1 MRNTFRYGL
10 ASIIVAGTALGATV
24 VACGDDDSGSSSGTS
39 GNIPDGAATDSN
51 PGDTGTRDAADA
63 AKPNFAKLTFVNA
76 TTDLGDG
83 KTPASASGTS
93 LNDRGDTAIRIC
105 FKQGTTQANLGVAPY
120 PPLPDKP
127 KGTQPV
133 AGVLP
138 GTGGTFPSFGLDL
151 EGRIIVPIVMNV
163 KSLLAR
169 GVVNPG
175 TGQPGTTCDELVG
188 DTADAAA
195 QLKVNEDYWELP
207 AIPAGTFKKEKS
219 YILALTG
226 CRGDTAI
233 INRDKCGSDPP
244 AAGGAAGNGN
254 LKVSVF
260 ETNTTPVSA
269 TELGVQVFH
278 VSPQLNGVFGNGAI
292 PWTPGF
298 TENPADAAA
307 PFREAVA
314 APLTL
319 GALTAVKG
327 VAVKDSDYFAINKTD
342 PTNPAA
348 ASFAPIPLPAIQA
361 FSGLGA
367 PTAPT
372 VYQNGKNF
380 VFLVVGDPAKPT
392 FQATDGGCALAPPA
406 CGAGGSD
413 GTVFN
418 TQSFHYIAFPTD
430 PVIEPY
436 KP

>member
-10 ASIIVAGTALGATV
+10 ASIIVAGTALGATI
-24 VACGDDDSGSSSGTS
+24 VACGDDDSGSSSGSS
-39 GNIPDGAATDSN
+39 GTVPDAATTDS
-51 PGDTGTRDAADA
+51 PVGDSATADAADA

-76 TTDLGDG
+76 VTDLGDG
-83 KTPASASGTS
+83 QTPATASATS

-105 FKQGTTQANLGVAPY
+105 FKQGTTAQNLGVAPY

-127 KGTQPV
+127 KGTQTV
-133 AGVLP
+133 AGVFP

-163 KSLLAR
+163 KSLLKL

-175 TGQPGTTCDELVG
+175 NGQPGTTCDELVG

-195 QLKVNEDYWELP
+195 GLKEGEDYWTLP
-207 AIPAGTFKKEKS
+207 QIDAGTFKKEHS

-226 CRGDTAI
+226 CRGDTKLGADI
-233 INRDKCGSDPP
+233 SKCGANPP
-244 AAGGAAGNGN
+244 DGLTKGNGN
-254 LKVSVF
+254 LKVSIF

-269 TELGVQVFH
+269 TQLGVQVFH
-278 VSPQLNGVFGNGAI
+278 ASPQLNDLFAKGAI

-298 TENPADAAA
+298 TADPDGGAFTAAVDA
-307 PFREAVA
+307 PIK
-314 APLTL
+314 L
-319 GALTAVKG
+319 GELTAVKG
-327 VAVKDSDYFAINKTD
+327 VTGVKDSDFFAVNATD
-342 PTNPAA
+342 PRTPTTPKAL
-348 ASFAPIPLPAIQA
+348 APIPLPLIQA
-361 FSGLGA
+361 LSGLGL

-380 VFLVVGDPAKPT
+380 VFLITGDPQQPT
-392 FQATDGGCALAPPA
+392 FQGTDGGCTLPPPN
-406 CGAGGSD
+406 CGTGTD
-413 GTVFN
+413 GTSFN
-418 TQSFHYIAFPTD
+418 TRSFHYLAFPTD

>member
-39 GNIPDGAATDSN
+39 GNVPEASTDA
-51 PGDTGTRDAADA
+51 PVGDTGTGDAADA
-63 AKPNFAKLTFVNA
+63 APKPNFAKLTFVNA
-76 TTDLGDG
+76 VTDLGDG
-83 KTPASASGTS
+83 LTPASASATS

-127 KGTQPV
+127 KAGQAV

-163 KSLLAR
+163 KTLLAK
-169 GVVNPG
+169 GIVNPG

-195 QLKVNEDYWELP
+195 GLKVNEDYWELP
-207 AIPAGTFKKEKS
+207 AIDAGTFKKEHS

-226 CRGDTAI
+226 CRGDTTI
-233 INRDKCGSDPP
+233 LNKEKCGPGAP
-244 AAGGAAGNGN
+244 TTVAAGNGN
-254 LKVSVF
+254 LKVTIF

-269 TELGVQVFH
+269 TQLGIQFFH
-278 VSPQLNGVFGNGAI
+278 ASPQGNAI
-292 PWTPGF
+292 LSAVGKTVTPGF
-298 TENPADAAA
+298 TADPNDAGAFRPAVDA
-307 PFREAVA
+307 PV
-314 APLTL
+314 TL
-319 GALTAVKG
+319 GNLTAVKG
-327 VAVKDSDYFAINKTD
+327 LTGVKDSDFFALDKSD
-342 PTNPAA
+342 PGNVDKAL
-348 ASFAPIPLPAIQA
+348 APYPLTSIQA
-361 FSGLGA
+361 ISGLGA
-367 PTAPT
+367 GATT
-372 VYQNGKNF
+372 VYKDGMNF
-380 VFLVVGDPAKPT
+380 VVLVTGDPTEPV
-392 FQATDGGCALAPPA
+392 FQATDGGCTLPAPF
-406 CGAGGSD
+406 CGDGGD

-418 TQSFHYIAFPTD
+418 TKALHFLAFPTD